1 MSELSLEEQKRQA
14 LSYLEKARATRA
26 HGAPSALH
34 DSAALHSAAA
44 PGSAANS
51 APDTALTS
59 DAAPMRHDAL
69 LTSVDSAELAPEVKA
84 ALAASPYTHLGASS
98 ARSASATTHPKPTV
112 SPRATTIF
120 SSDSA
125 AASAVSAEA
134 SSAPVRSAHK
144 AKSSQAEPSSLRAA
158 AAEALGLT
166 GSAPKSRARK
176 KSGLKVRSHEELE
189 ALAPS
194 YADLSGE
201 ALEAARRHETFQNL
215 LELDALVIS
224 DNVYARYCARMKA
237 LGLSPY
243 PRPALWEFNIAYV
256 FGEQGL
262 ISRSLSYYRPRPG
275 QITFARHVCAAMSS
289 GQILMVEAGTGTGKT
304 YSYLVPPLVA
314 GRRVIVSTGT
324 KALQDQLTSKD
335 IPNLIKMLGLKHHH
349 HIALKGQSNYVCRYL
364 LEGRGLSQMMAREA
378 QKLIRYVGDCADDI
392 DRKRYQATF
401 GEINFPINDA
411 TRALI
416 SCDSALCQEM
426 SSNCPYAKQKWQFLK
441 NCGASDD
448 EVKGTKSGVE
458 ATTASVTG
466 LSTES
471 SGCPYNPD
479 DLPDVTGDHCFIFAA
494 RHEAK
499 KRQVVA
505 INHALFFGALQSNNG
520 FNSVNSILPWPD
532 VLVFD
537 EAHTLPE
544 VGRNFFTRHV
554 SLRELVD
561 LPDVMQE
568 AFKGSSV
575 SVNSGSF
582 QEAKFKFSLLVRT
595 LQLGLA
601 LYDADKRNVLDFKY
615 RHQRYPS
622 CFELL
627 GSCLVHPR
635 ERGFLGEDSYLA
647 KVLTKLDNADSQAF
661 FARLNID
668 PGVKTSAAL
677 EALGIKGLS
686 ALESEESSGE
696 AERFNG
702 ASHLSSA
709 ELRALEQGIS
719 ERYAQLIAPY
729 KAQEAKSGYKAYN
742 RTKEVKPCL
751 VPPGDRPMED
761 VICDSAGQPVVEPFF
776 RALMADLLMSLRTL
790 HGLFEA
796 NREASDKVPALIER
810 SEELVAFIGDFMTTD
825 RNKQGEPQWDNAAW
839 IEINGGSE
847 DRRTG
852 RKRDYTYSLVVAPID
867 IGKYLGPALR
877 QLRDN
882 GTTIVF
888 ASATITVNN
897 EFTKFCRDLGLSQ
910 SEVMTDI
917 VPSPFDYENHACLLT
932 SAHFPQ
938 PAESR
943 RIIKCIDMVK
953 EAISCVDGGV
963 FFLTTSYSMM
973 NAAAQELQ
981 TLFGTRRKILVQG
994 QAAVPRLMEE
1004 FRQDGQAILVGTS
1017 SFWEG
1022 VDVPGKALSLVIIDK
1037 LPFKTIGDPMQ
1048 VARSELCTHRG
1059 GNYFKDISIPEAI
1072 IMLRQGV
1079 GRLIRNE
1086 DDSGALIILD
1096 PRLQTNSY
1104 GQIFFNSLP
1113 PMQRVTTIG
1122 ELTSFLNKV
1131 KKSR

>member
-26 HGAPSALH
+26 QG
-34 DSAALHSAAA
+34 SAALHDSAAA
-44 PGSAANS
+44 PGSASNS
-51 APDTALTS
+51 APDTALSS

-69 LTSVDSAELAPEVKA
+69 LTSVDCAELAPEVKA
-84 ALAASPYTHLGASS
+84 ALAASPYTHLGTSS
-98 ARSASATTHPKPTV
+98 VAAPRTTV

-120 SSDSA
+120 SSDSD

-144 AKSSQAEPSSLRAA
+144 AKSSQAEPRQAEPSSLREA

-166 GSAPKSRARK
+166 GAAPKSRARK
-176 KSGLKVRSHEELE
+176 KSGLKVRTHEELE

-201 ALEAARRHETFQNL
+201 ALEVARRHETFQNL

-224 DNVYARYCARMKA
+224 DNVYARYCARMRA
-237 LGLSPY
+237 LGLTPY

-441 NCGASDD
+441 SCGASDD

-520 FNSVNSILPWPD
+520 FASVNSILPWPD

-537 EAHTLPE
+537 EAHTLRE

-561 LPDVMQE
+561 LPDVMQ
-568 AFKGSSV
+568 
-575 SVNSGSF
+575 
-582 QEAKFKFSLLVRT
+582 
-595 LQLGLA
+595 
-601 LYDADKRNVLDFKY
+601 
-615 RHQRYPS
+615 
-622 CFELL
+622 
-627 GSCLVHPR
+627 
-635 ERGFLGEDSYLA
+635 
-647 KVLTKLDNADSQAF
+647 
-661 FARLNID
+661 
-668 PGVKTSAAL
+668 
-677 EALGIKGLS
+677 
-686 ALESEESSGE
+686 
-696 AERFNG
+696 
-702 ASHLSSA
+702 
-709 ELRALEQGIS
+709 
-719 ERYAQLIAPY
+719 
-729 KAQEAKSGYKAYN
+729 
-742 RTKEVKPCL
+742 
-751 VPPGDRPMED
+751 
-761 VICDSAGQPVVEPFF
+761 
-776 RALMADLLMSLRTL
+776 
-790 HGLFEA
+790 
-796 NREASDKVPALIER
+796 
-810 SEELVAFIGDFMTTD
+810 
-825 RNKQGEPQWDNAAW
+825 
-839 IEINGGSE
+839 
-847 DRRTG
+847 
-852 RKRDYTYSLVVAPID
+852 
-867 IGKYLGPALR
+867 
-877 QLRDN
+877 
-882 GTTIVF
+882 
-888 ASATITVNN
+888 
-897 EFTKFCRDLGLSQ
+897 
-910 SEVMTDI
+910 
-917 VPSPFDYENHACLLT
+917 
-932 SAHFPQ
+932 
-938 PAESR
+938 
-943 RIIKCIDMVK
+943 
-953 EAISCVDGGV
+953 
-963 FFLTTSYSMM
+963 
-973 NAAAQELQ
+973 
-981 TLFGTRRKILVQG
+981 
-994 QAAVPRLMEE
+994 
-1004 FRQDGQAILVGTS
+1004 
-1017 SFWEG
+1017 
-1022 VDVPGKALSLVIIDK
+1022 
-1037 LPFKTIGDPMQ
+1037 
-1048 VARSELCTHRG
+1048 
-1059 GNYFKDISIPEAI
+1059 
-1072 IMLRQGV
+1072 
-1079 GRLIRNE
+1079 
-1086 DDSGALIILD
+1086 
-1096 PRLQTNSY
+1096 
-1104 GQIFFNSLP
+1104 
-1113 PMQRVTTIG
+1113 
-1122 ELTSFLNKV
+1122 
-1131 KKSR
+1131 